1 MKHIK
6 KHSIY
11 LRALLYLC
19 GIVAMIVGIVGVFVP
34 LLPTVPFLLLASI
47 CFVNSSEKAHRFLH
61 QNRLFGAQFHDYQA
75 GKGINL
81 ISKIWTL
88 SILWISI
95 LSSIIFLIPKS
106 NIIIKLLLLFI
117 AVAVS
122 IHIILIKTKS

>member
-61 QNRLFGAQFHDYQA
+61 QNRLFGAQLHDYQA

-88 SILWISI
+88 SILWGSI
-95 LSSIIFLIPKS
+95 LMSI
-106 NIIIKLLLLFI
+106 LFI
-117 AVAVS
+117 IPETKTTIKIILLIIAIAVS